1 MKTNVSPATN
11 NFLDAINLVLNTY
24 TLSPVDQKIKLHKL
38 DIIKSKAYV
47 VTGSSFTCQIVNN
60 VYLSTDII
68 LI

>member
-24 TLSPVDQKIKLHKL
+24 ALSPVDQEIKLHKL

-47 VTGSSFTCQIVNN
+47 VTGSSFTC
-60 VYLSTDII
+60 
-68 LI
+68 